1 MSEGRRGLL
10 EYGVGLRRGGD
21 LLAEARWRSRRHLAC
36 CPLGSARRSYHRWRR
51 EGWWRLRCGSARGR
65 VARRQHR
72 IDVHDGGVETMVSCS
87 FHTRTSTTVLCDVCA
102 HSRSRKLFLGRAQT
116 TKNSFYTVAKS
127 RKRAAWDGRRRDA
140 SKRASDGSS
149 KGRVE
154 GSMAKC
160 AEEWVRSAGAGAGP
174 RRKFTGQMQ
183 ARARAANQVR
193 DGGRDGRPDCFEEV
207 SRGWDESAQSRW
219 QRGVEQQ
226 RFGGDGAALGCIGRR
241 LWFACVAEG

>member
-1 MSEGRRGLL
+1 
-10 EYGVGLRRGGD
+10 
-21 LLAEARWRSRRHLAC
+21 
-36 CPLGSARRSYHRWRR
+36 
-51 EGWWRLRCGSARGR
+51 
-65 VARRQHR
+65 
-72 IDVHDGGVETMVSCS
+72 MVSCS

-116 TKNSFYTVAKS
+116 TTYSFYTVAKS

-140 SKRASDGSS
+140 SKRASEESSRRRVGGSVAECAEGGLS

-226 RFGGDGAALGCIGRR
+226 RFGGDGAALGCIGRH